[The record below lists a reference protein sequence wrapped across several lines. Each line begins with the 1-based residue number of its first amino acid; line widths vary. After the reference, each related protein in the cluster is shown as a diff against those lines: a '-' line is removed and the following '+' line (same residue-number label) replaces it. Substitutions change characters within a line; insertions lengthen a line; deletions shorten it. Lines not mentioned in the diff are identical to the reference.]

1 MQDTITIME
10 DDACQ
15 IVNVYYWAE
24 SSSTGQ
30 FTERSIDSGE
40 NNFLPSTHH

>member
-1 MQDTITIME
+1 MTHKPTASTITIME

-15 IVNVYYWAE
+15 IFDVYWAE

-30 FTERSIDSGE
+30 FTERSIDSG
-40 NNFLPSTHH
+40 